1 MIGLVGWY
9 ISSSINQ
16 AVQLGKVRCLS
27 HFLMV
32 ISSQNVGVGF
42 PLSME
47 SKLMLDQMM
56 VLAC

>member
-16 AVQLGKVRCLS
+16 AVQLGKVCCLS
-27 HFLMV
+27 HLLMV
-32 ISSQNVGVGF
+32 VISQNIGVWL
-42 PLSME
+42 PLSVK

-56 VLAC
+56 VLAR

>member
-1 MIGLVGWY
+1 MAGLVGWY

-16 AVQLGKVRCLS
+16 AVQLSKVCSLS

-32 ISSQNVGVGF
+32 VSSQNIRVGLL
-42 PLSME
+42 LSVK

-56 VLAC
+56 VLAR

>member
-16 AVQLGKVRCLS
+16 AVQLGKVCCLS
-27 HFLMV
+27 HFLVVV
-32 ISSQNVGVGF
+32 ISQNIGVWL
-42 PLSME
+42 PLSVE

-56 VLAC
+56 VLAR